1 MGKKLKKRFLKA
13 TVIAIVLL
21 LLLLLFVRMLLV
33 ARLLVLQIRIAT
45 IAVWIRAVA
54 LCEKAVFLVVLWR
67 WHPLGWRR
75 NELQGSL
82 TLVQGSGWS
91 RQVSLRP
98 LCKRVVLWVAVWV
111 KVCNPLPIF
120 SFRWLRSSL

>member
-82 TLVQGSGWS
+82 TLAQGSGRS